1 MPGWGAVWRG
11 SAVGMLLAAALVVAA
26 CGGDDDDSSG
36 AASSGGGKERVSIA
50 HFVAV
55 QANPVEKI
63 IIDAANQVA
72 KDEGA
77 DITTFDSNNDIQRE
91 LNNCN
96 DAIASQK
103 YDAFVLKAVSG
114 PPIMPCARQAVAAGI
129 PVVVQGSPLGPEQ
142 TTKPQVKGIEGSVVT
157 LFTTHGR
164 TMAQITDMACKELK
178 ASPCKVLHLYGPLAF
193 DGASVT
199 RKAFLDRVK
208 SDYPEIQIVGSATQN
223 YDPDTS
229 STAMR
234 QLLQKNRDVNVIAND
249 CEPCVLAGTKVLKNL
264 GLEGKILQI
273 SGGGSKAGVEAIK
286 RGEMFATAALLPASE
301 ARAATEMAIE
311 AARKEPIDKTEIAV
325 VEDLSP
331 VGLYIDKS
339 NADKF
344 KPEW

>member
-1 MPGWGAVWRG
+1 MMLAV
-11 SAVGMLLAAALVVAA
+11 ALVAAA
-26 CGGDDDDSSG
+26 CGDDEEDSGG
-36 AASSGGGKERVSIA
+36 AAASGGEKESVNIA

-72 KDEGA
+72 KDQGA
-77 DITTFDSNNDIQRE
+77 NITTFDSNNDIQRE

-114 PPIMPCARQAVAAGI
+114 PPIMPCARQAVAADI

-142 TTKPQVKGIEGSVVT
+142 TTKPQVDGITGSVVT

-164 TMAQITDMACKELK
+164 TMAEITDKACKELK
-178 ASPCKVLHLYGPLAF
+178 ANPCKVIHLYGPLAF

-234 QLLQKNRDVNVIAND
+234 QLLQKNRDVSVIAND
-249 CEPCVLAGTKVLKNL
+249 CEPCVLAGTKVLQNL
-264 GLEGKILQI
+264 GLEDKVLQI
-273 SGGGSKAGVEAIK
+273 SGGGSKAGVDAIT
-286 RGEMFATAALLPASE
+286 RGEIFATAALLPASE
-301 ARAATEMAIE
+301 ARAATEMAIK

-331 VGLYIDKS
+331 VGPFIDKS
-339 NADKF
+339 NAAEF

>member
-1 MPGWGAVWRG
+1 MLSVGGILRGCAAAV
-11 SAVGMLLAAALVVAA
+11 LLAAALAGAA
-26 CGGDDDDSSG
+26 CGGDDDDTGG
-36 AASSGGGKERVSIA
+36 AASGTGGEKERVHIA

-63 IIDAANQVA
+63 IIDAAKEVA
-72 KDEGA
+72 AREGA

-103 YDAFVLKAVSG
+103 YDAFLLKAVSG
-114 PPIMPCARQAVAAGI
+114 PPIMPCARQAVDADI

-142 TTKPQVKGIEGSVVT
+142 TTKPQVDGIVGSVVT

-178 ASPCKVLHLYGPLAF
+178 ASPCKVIHLYGPLAF

-208 SDYPEIQIVGSATQN
+208 SDYPDIQIVGSATQN

-234 QLLQKNRDVNVIAND
+234 QLLQKNKDVNVIAND
-249 CEPCVLAGTKVLKNL
+249 CEPCVLAGTKVLQNL
-264 GLEGKILQI
+264 GLDDKVLQI

-286 RGEMFATAALLPASE
+286 RGEIFATAALLPASE
-301 ARAATEMAIE
+301 ARAGAEMAIK
-311 AARKEPIDKTEIAV
+311 AARKEPIDKKE
-325 VEDLSP
+325 
-331 VGLYIDKS
+331 
-339 NADKF
+339 
-344 KPEW
+344 

>member
-1 MPGWGAVWRG
+1 MGRTWMRG
-11 SAVGMLLAAALVVAA
+11 GLAALLAAAALTAAA
-26 CGGDDDDSSG
+26 CGDDDSSDG
-36 AASSGGGKERVSIA
+36 GGSASSGDGGSERVHIA

-63 IIDAANQVA
+63 IIDAAKQVA
-72 KDEGA
+72 KEQGA

-103 YDAFVLKAVSG
+103 YDAFLLKAVSG
-114 PPIMPCARQAVAAGI
+114 PPIMPCARQAVAADI
-129 PVVVQGSPLGPEQ
+129 PVVVQGSPLGPQQ
-142 TTKPQVKGIEGSVVT
+142 TTKPQVKGIVGSVVT

-164 TMAQITDMACKELK
+164 TMAQITDMACKELE

-208 SDYPEIQIVGSATQN
+208 SDYPDIQIVGSATQN

-234 QLLQKNRDVNVIAND
+234 QMLQKNKDVNVIAND
-249 CEPCVLAGTKVLKNL
+249 CEPCVLAGTKVLQNI
-264 GLEGKILQI
+264 GLEDKVLQI
-273 SGGGSKAGVEAIK
+273 SGGGSRAGVDAIK
-286 RGEMFATAALLPASE
+286 RGEIFATSALLPASE
-301 ARAATEMAIE
+301 ARAGAEMAIK
-311 AARKEPIDKTEIAV
+311 AARKEPIDKTEVAV

-331 VGLYIDKS
+331 VGPFIDKS